1 MGQKRGLVAMSSTF
15 FEKGRKFFSKLGA
28 ETHGPAP
35 VNKVQRPMGR
45 PRTCNRGDSR
55 PAATASFQT
64 HRDVL

>member
-35 VNKVQRPMGR
+35 ANKVRR
-45 PRTCNRGDSR
+45 PR
-55 PAATASFQT
+55 TASFQT